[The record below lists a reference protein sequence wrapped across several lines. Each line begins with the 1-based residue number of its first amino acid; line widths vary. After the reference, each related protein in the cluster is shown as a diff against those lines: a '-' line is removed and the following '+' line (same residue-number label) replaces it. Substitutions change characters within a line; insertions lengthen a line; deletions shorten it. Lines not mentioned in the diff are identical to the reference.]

1 MKKISSKNNSLYRLE
16 LVSGNKLHKIFTI
29 CHNAFPYLILPVWF
43 PLLPPPPPFPSP
55 LPAPW
60 GCRHRVLFVPAE
72 KDPISTVKTLKNC

>member
-1 MKKISSKNNSLYRLE
+1 MKKISSMNNSLYRLE
-16 LVSGNKLHKIFTI
+16 LVSGNKLQKIFTI

-60 GCRHRVLFVPAE
+60 GGADIVSCLSPQ
-72 KDPISTVKTLKNC
+72 KKIPYLLLKH